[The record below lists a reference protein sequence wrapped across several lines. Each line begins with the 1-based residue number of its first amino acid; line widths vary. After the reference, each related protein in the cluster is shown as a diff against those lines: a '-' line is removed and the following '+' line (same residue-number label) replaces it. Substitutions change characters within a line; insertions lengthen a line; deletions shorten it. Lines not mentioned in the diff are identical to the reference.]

1 MQKDLFKIGDV
12 AKLFNISVSTLRH
25 YEKLGLV
32 IPEKVDND
40 TGYRYYSTD
49 QFEALNTLRYLRLLD
64 TPLESIKDFYRGRDV
79 EKMKAMLE
87 IQGKEL
93 REKINALEKLEK
105 KVGRRLKGIEE
116 ARHRPLNRIEEVIRP
131 GQRIVWLKYGLDP
144 VSNDDIERSIKM
156 LEGNQNEPMIFLGK
170 VGIGLG
176 PEKLTEREYDKY
188 DVVFML
194 LDDED
199 DYVGEYEY
207 INEERCMTLSFR
219 GTHKDAAKYYDML
232 LDRMDYLGLE
242 PAGPSR
248 EVTLIDQGLSS
259 DPGEY
264 VTRIDIPVR

>member
-1 MQKDLFKIGDV
+1 MKKDLFKIGDV
-12 AKLFNISVSTLRH
+12 AKLFNISVSTLRY

-32 IPEKVDND
+32 IPEEVDKD

-64 TPLESIKDFYRGRDV
+64 TPLESIQDFYKGRDV
-79 EKMKAMLE
+79 DKMKAMLE
-87 IQGKEL
+87 TQGREL

-105 KVGRRLKGIEE
+105 KVGRRLEGIED
-116 ARHRPLNRIEEVIRP
+116 ARRKPLNRIEEVISPR
-131 GQRIVWLKYGLDP
+131 QRIVWLKYGLDP
-144 VSNDDIERSIKM
+144 VSA
-156 LEGNQNEPMIFLGK
+156 LEGDQSEPMIFLGK

-176 PEKLTEREYDKY
+176 TEKLLNREYDKY

-207 INEERCMTLSFR
+207 INEEKCLTLSFR
-219 GTHKDAAKYYDML
+219 GTHKDAARYYDML
-232 LDRMDYLGLE
+232 MDRMEFLGLE

-248 EVTLIDQGLSS
+248 EVALIDQGLSS
-259 DPGEY
+259 DPEEF
-264 VTRIDIPVR
+264 VTRIDIPVK